1 MTRSFLNEI
10 QSSLDVVRCQII
22 GRGGYYAA
30 YVLSAEKESSG
41 EECEE
46 GGERDGRT
54 KGRREV
60 RGRASE
66 GGTVVNGVH

>member
-1 MTRSFLNEI
+1 MIRFGYR
-10 QSSLDVVRCQII
+10 VGFHGRVRL
-22 GRGGYYAA
+22 
-30 YVLSAEKESSG
+30 VLSAEKESSG